1 MKFLE
6 HIDLRYKMTTAI
18 GYSLFEMQVNL
29 NVIKELDH
37 VVHGSEIHCTL
48 GIIKSHIVSVK

>member
-29 NVIKELDH
+29 NVIKELNL
-37 VVHGSEIHCTL
+37 VSLISRGTWQWKTL
-48 GIIKSHIVSVK
+48 NIGY